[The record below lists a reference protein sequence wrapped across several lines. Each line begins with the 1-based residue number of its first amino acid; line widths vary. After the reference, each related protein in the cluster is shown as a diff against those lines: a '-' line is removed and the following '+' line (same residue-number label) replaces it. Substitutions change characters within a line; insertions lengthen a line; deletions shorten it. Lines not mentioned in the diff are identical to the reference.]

1 LLIPPV
7 FEVSTNVIL
16 EGPEKNGFEIS
27 ISKNF
32 YSTGIILPALAS
44 ASY

>member
-1 LLIPPV
+1 MPPV

-16 EGPEKNGFEIS
+16 EEPEKNGFEIS

-32 YSTGIILPALAS
+32 YSTGIILPAFTS